1 MIGMSIAKINEL
13 LEQIKNDRTVPK
25 NVRNSIEIA
34 QNDLTDKSKDALVK
48 INSAISILEEASNDT
63 NIPTYTRTQ
72 IWNIISMLEVLNEKQ
87 KRKKGN

>member
-1 MIGMSIAKINEL
+1 MSIAKINEL

-34 QNDLTDKSKDALVK
+34 QSDLIDKSKDTLVK

-72 IWNIISMLEVLNEKQ
+72 IWNIISMLEVLNEKH

>member
-1 MIGMSIAKINEL
+1 MDIKEIDEF

-25 NVRNSIEIA
+25 NVRSSIEIA
-34 QNDLTDKSKDALVK
+34 QNDLKDKTKDMLIK

-72 IWNIISMLEVLNEKQ
+72 IWNIISMLEILNEKEK
-87 KRKKGN
+87 KR

>member
-1 MIGMSIAKINEL
+1 MSIAKINEL